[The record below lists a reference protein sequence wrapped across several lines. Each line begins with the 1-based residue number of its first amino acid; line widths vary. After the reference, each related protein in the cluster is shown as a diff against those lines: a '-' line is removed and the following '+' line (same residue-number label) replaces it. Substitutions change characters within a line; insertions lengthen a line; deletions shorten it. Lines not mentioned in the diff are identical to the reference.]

1 MQTLLKSLIRCLD
14 LLLNSSLILC
24 MGGLVVTIL
33 WQVAS
38 RFLLNDPSSYTE
50 EIARFLLI
58 WIGMLGGC
66 YAYRSKSHLGL
77 DLLTSKLS
85 PPAQR
90 IASIM
95 VTLVVIL
102 FAVLVL
108 GYGGGRLVW
117 LTLELHQTSASLG
130 IPMGYVYSVLPI
142 SGALILL
149 YSFNT
154 IAPQPSTKDSET

>member
-1 MQTLLKSLIRCLD
+1 MQSLLKPLIRCLD

-24 MGGLVVTIL
+24 MAGLVITIL

-77 DLLTSKLS
+77 DLLTTKLS
-85 PPAQR
+85 PAAQR
-90 IASIM
+90 MASIA

-102 FAVLVL
+102 FAVVVL

-142 SGALILL
+142 SGVLLVL
-149 YSFNT
+149 YSFNPT
-154 IAPQPSTKDSET
+154 GQQPTKDSEL